1 MLKKRILVAPL
12 NWGLG
17 HATRSIPII
26 NELLLNNFEVI
37 IASDGEALKLLKKEF
52 PELESHEL
60 PSYNITYASKRCQFS
75 SHLLLQ
81 TPKIL
86 ATIKKE
92 KKAIELLIHSK
103 NISGIISDNRWGVRS
118 SKVPSVII
126 THQLKVL
133 SGKATFFSSK
143 IQQHL
148 LSKFTECWIPDHL
161 EEPNLSG
168 EMGHVSNLNFRVKY
182 IGPFSRLKK
191 ENVPTKYKYGIV
203 LSGPEPQRSLLEIKL
218 LKDFEAVAFPVLF
231 IKGVVEAEKK
241 KTISGDL
248 SIHNF
253 LLGADL
259 QTKLNQC
266 EFIIC
271 RSGYSSVM
279 DLASLEKKAFLIP
292 TPGQPEQEY
301 LAKLL
306 SEKGMVLT
314 ASQEDF
320 NLKLLDNLEKTTGL
334 RTNFT
339 TSRLSAVFT
348 LF

>member
-1 MLKKRILVAPL
+1 MAPL

-37 IASDGEALKLLKKEF
+37 IASDGEALELLKKEF
-52 PELESHEL
+52 PQLENHEL
-60 PSYNITYASKRCQFS
+60 PSYNITYTIKKSQFS
-75 SHLLLQ
+75 KHLLLQ
-81 TPKIL
+81 APKIL
-86 ATIKKE
+86 SAINKE
-92 KKAIELLIHSK
+92 KKATEWLVNSRK
-103 NISGIISDNRWGVRS
+103 ISGIISDNRWGVRS

-143 IQQHL
+143 IQQKL
-148 LSKFTECWIPDHL
+148 LSKFNECWIPDHL

-168 EMGHVSNLNFRVKY
+168 EMGHVSNLNFPVKY
-182 IGPFSRLKK
+182 IGPLSRLKK
-191 ENVPTKYKYGIV
+191 ESLPIKYKYGIV
-203 LSGPEPQRSLLEIKL
+203 LSGPEPQRSFLEIKL
-218 LKDFEAVAFPVLF
+218 LKEFEAVAFPVIF
-231 IKGVVEAEKK
+231 IKGIVEAEKK
-241 KTISGDL
+241 QTISGNL
-248 SIHNF
+248 SIYNF

-301 LAKLL
+301 IAKLL

-314 ASQEDF
+314 ATQEDF
-320 NLKLLDNLEKTTGL
+320 NLKLLEGL
-334 RTNFT
+334 DSIIGLSTNFT